1 MSGARPAGKF
11 GSNRVAAAMAFTAA
25 STLVLVSC
33 GQQNTY
39 VPPPPPKVTVSEPV
53 RQAVTVY
60 MELTGNTA
68 AINSVDLEA
77 RVEGYLQKIQYV
89 DGALVKKG
97 APLFQLQSDN
107 YQAQLDQMK
116 GTLASQQA
124 TLANAQSDYDRQSTL
139 GKQAFAS
146 QANVED
152 SLTKLNTAKAEV
164 TVAQANIS
172 LATITLGYTQVSA
185 PFDGI
190 VTRHLIDPGALV
202 GLGGPTKLAT
212 IVQMDPIYTYFN
224 VSEQQVLRI
233 KQGLAA
239 RNRTIR
245 DIHDVPVEIGL
256 QTEEG
261 YPHAGVIDYISP
273 TLESSTGTLQVRGI
287 FKNENLALL
296 PGLFA
301 RVRVAV
307 DKRPDAILVDDTAI
321 GTNQLGSYVLVVG
334 KDNLVEQRQVK
345 TGPLEGQLR
354 VIESGINADE
364 LVVVGGNQRAVP
376 GNKVDPQHGAMA
388 AAQPADQPAAPAQPQ
403 AAP

>member
-1 MSGARPAGKF
+1 MSGVRSAGKL
-11 GSNRVAAAMAFTAA
+11 GSCRRVRAALFTAA
-25 STLVLVSC
+25 SALFLTSC
-33 GQQNTY
+33 GQDNTY
-39 VPPPPPKVTVSEPV
+39 VPPPPPKVTVS
-53 RQAVTVY
+53 QAVHQPVTVY

-77 RVEGYLQKIQYV
+77 RVEGYLQKIDYV

-97 APLFQLQSDN
+97 DMLFELQSDN

-124 TLANAQSDYDRQSTL
+124 TLANAQSEYNRQSTL
-139 GKQAFAS
+139 GKQDFAS

-152 SLTKLNTAKAEV
+152 SLTKLNSAKAEV

-172 LATITLGYTQVSA
+172 LAEITLGYTKISA

-190 VTRHLIDPGALV
+190 VTRHLVDPGSLV
-202 GLGGPTKLAT
+202 GLGGPTKMAT
-212 IVQMDPIYTYFN
+212 IVQMDPIYVYFN

-233 KQGLAA
+233 KEALAA
-239 RNRTIR
+239 RGRTVR
-245 DIHDVPVEIGL
+245 DVHDVPVEIGL

-261 YPHAGVIDYISP
+261 YPHFGVIDYISP
-273 TLESSTGTLQVRGI
+273 TLESATGTLQVRGV

-301 RVRVAV
+301 RVRVAIN
-307 DKRPDAILVDDTAI
+307 KLPDAMLVNETAVAS
-321 GTNQLGSYVLVVG
+321 NQLGSYVLVVG
-334 KDNLVEQRQVK
+334 KDNVVEQRQVK
-345 TGPLEGQLR
+345 TGPLDGQLR
-354 VIESGINADE
+354 VIENGLNPDD

-376 GNKVDPQHGAMA
+376 GNKVDPQPGAMA
-388 AAQPADQPAAPAQPQ
+388 PVPSQ